1 MFETLFN
8 STLSD
13 TLSLGSLLINLL
25 SALGLGMAIAF
36 IYWLT
41 HRREGF
47 TGGFL
52 ATLIMLPAIIAMV
65 IMFIG
70 NNIARAFSLA
80 GAFSLIRFRSAP
92 GDPKDIAFVFLA
104 VCIGLGAG
112 MGYIGYAVVF
122 TVVLSLALLL
132 LGLVDF
138 RKLQP
143 KSMMLKIIIPED
155 LNYEGAFDS
164 TLEKYAGVWELKKVR
179 STDFGTL
186 FELTYLLILKEE
198 GAGKAMIDELRCL
211 NGNLNISLL
220 MREEGEASLTP
231 R

>member
-1 MFETLFN
+1 MLDALFT
-8 STLSD
+8 STLGDS
-13 TLSLGSLLINLL
+13 LNLGSLLINLL
-25 SALGLGMAIAF
+25 AALGLGAAVAL

-41 HRREGF
+41 HCREGF
-47 TGGFL
+47 SGGFL
-52 ATLIMLPAIIAMV
+52 VTLIMLPAIISMV

-122 TVVLSLALLL
+122 TVVLSLVLLL

-138 RKLQP
+138 GRLQP
-143 KSMMLKIIIPED
+143 KAMKLKIIIPED
-155 LNYEGAFDS
+155 LNYEGIFDS
-164 TLEKYAGVWELKKVR
+164 ILERHARSFEMKKVR

-186 FELTYLLILKEE
+186 FELTYLLQMKEDS
-198 GAGKAMIDELRCL
+198 GGKAMIDELRCI

-220 MREEGEASLTP
+220 MRGEGEE
-231 R
+231 